1 MYKLFRSIII
11 VQLIMYSCSNTL
23 SHTDKVDDDH
33 KLTVIGAMRDVMWNG
48 KLEGNFYWD
57 NVVDKESIF
66 GIGPLSYLKGE
77 VLIWDGIPLVSTVHP
92 KDSSVL
98 VEQNDTLSSPFFVMA
113 KVNSWQKVEI
123 PSSITT
129 NQQLDQFLLS
139 SNFKNGKPHAFK
151 LSGIVEKA
159 SYHIQNLPDGSE
171 VSNPQQAHKG
181 QVKYR
186 LDQVEVDILGFFSQ
200 DHQGVFTHHDTYT
213 HMHIISKDKKYM
225 GHLDDLKIQNMNLFI
240 PN

>member
-1 MYKLFRSIII
+1 MFRFLSSFI
-11 VQLIMYSCSNTL
+11 VVQVILLSCSHTL
-23 SHTDKVDDDH
+23 SNKDKVVGDH
-33 KLTVIGAMRDVMWNG
+33 ELIVIGAMRDVMWNG
-48 KLEGNFYWD
+48 KLEGNFFWD
-57 NVVDKESIF
+57 KVTDKESIF

-77 VLIWDGIPLVSTVHP
+77 VMIWDGIPFVSTVQP

-98 VEQNDTLSSPFFVMA
+98 VEQNDTVSSPFFVMA
-113 KVNSWQKVEI
+113 KVTSWQKVEI

-129 NQQLDQFLLS
+129 IQHIDQFLLR
-139 SNFKNGKPHAFK
+139 SNFNNGNPYAFK
-151 LSGIVEKA
+151 LSGIVENA
-159 SYHIQNLPDGSE
+159 VYHIQNLPDGSE
-171 VSNPQQAHKG
+171 VLNPQQAHKG

-200 DHQGVFTHHDTYT
+200 DHQGIFTHHDTYT

-240 PN
+240 PS